1 MTMSTVSS
9 IKSQRDKSNDIN
21 GERSGSH
28 EPLKGGGAHSPF
40 DSSCGLF

>member
-21 GERSGSH
+21 DERSGSH

-40 DSSCGLF
+40 DSLCGLF